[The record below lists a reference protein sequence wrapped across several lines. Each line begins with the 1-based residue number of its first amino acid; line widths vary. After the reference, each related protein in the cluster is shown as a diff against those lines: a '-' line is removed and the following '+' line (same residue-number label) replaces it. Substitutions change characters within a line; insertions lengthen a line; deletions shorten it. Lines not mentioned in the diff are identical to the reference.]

1 MKRTAFWPQNDSM
14 QSMPSLQRR
23 WFSPQR
29 RRPTPVSLQAAR
41 QAAATFLHIDEGSL
55 HEMLLQWNILYF
67 FAIENGGFVLTSADS
82 RVQPVLGY
90 SLNEKLPRPDGN
102 VNEAFEYCL
111 ESYDAQI
118 QAAVAGETLGEHPQ

>member
-1 MKRTAFWPQNDSM
+1 MTVV
-14 QSMPSLQRR
+14 
-23 WFSPQR
+23 FS
-29 RRPTPVSLQAAR
+29 TKTEAKPVSLQAAR

-55 HEMLLQWNILYF
+55 HGMLLQWNTMYF

-90 SLNEKLPRPDGN
+90 SLNEKLPRPDGK

-118 QAAVAGETLGEHPQ
+118 QAVVADETLGEHPQ